1 MGGRKATPPT
11 EGKVLVAR
19 KLLAL
24 ALAMSALAVPSAAPA
39 SAVTPQFVAGNPSCA
54 DYGLEGLKVDRS
66 GVAGDYNDGT
76 LSVHIEQAGNG
87 GRITSWTSNIGVDK
101 VILKGGAGGSG
112 GTVGSNVYSYNPEAT
127 GDTDLVVPNG
137 TALSHIE
144 FCYDTGDTPPPN
156 QCGSSDM
163 DQDGVNDS
171 CDNCPSNANPG
182 QEDTNGNGMGDA
194 CEQTP
199 QKTCQQQHAG
209 EADSDGDGVV
219 DACDSTPNGST
230 AGNTESNPPQQTV
243 AGEQQQA
250 PAADQGNQ
258 LVLGERVAAGT
269 ARLISA
275 TGCAS
280 RTFTARVRGS
290 QIKRVVFKLD
300 GKRIGTV
307 TKRNKAG
314 LYALRINPA
323 KYRIGVHR
331 LVVTVTFNSASRT
344 KARTLRASF
353 QRCAK
358 RLVSPRFTG

>member
-1 MGGRKATPPT
+1 M
-11 EGKVLVAR
+11 
-19 KLLAL
+19 
-24 ALAMSALAVPSAAPA
+24 
-39 SAVTPQFVAGNPSCA
+39 
-54 DYGLEGLKVDRS
+54 
-66 GVAGDYNDGT
+66 
-76 LSVHIEQAGNG
+76 
-87 GRITSWTSNIGVDK
+87 
-101 VILKGGAGGSG
+101 ILKGGAGGSG

-156 QCGSSDM
+156 QCGSADM

-171 CDNCPSNANPG
+171 CDNCPAAANPG
-182 QEDTNGNGMGDA
+182 QQDQNGNGMG
-194 CEQTP
+194 
-199 QKTCQQQHAG
+199 
-209 EADSDGDGVV
+209 

>member
-1 MGGRKATPPT
+1 
-11 EGKVLVAR
+11 VAR

-24 ALAMSALAVPSAAPA
+24 ALALGALALPSAASA

-54 DYGLEGLKVDRS
+54 DYGLKGLKIDRS

-76 LSVHIEQAGNG
+76 LSVHIDQQGNG
-87 GRITSWTSNIGVDK
+87 GKITSWTSNIGVDK

-112 GTVGSNVYSYNPEAT
+112 GTVGSNVYSYDPEAT

-144 FCYDTGDTPPPN
+144 FCYDTNDSPPPPN

-163 DQDGVNDS
+163 DSDGVNDA
-171 CDNCPSNANPG
+171 CDNCPSVANPG
-182 QEDTNGNGMGDA
+182 QQDTNGNGMGDA
-194 CEQTP
+194 CEQTQQP
-199 QKTCQQQHAG
+199 TCEQQHAG
-209 EADSDGDGVV
+209 ETDTDGDGVV

-230 AGNTESNPPQQTV
+230 ANNTESNPPAQNQQAV
-243 AGEQQQA
+243 APEQQAA
-250 PAADQGNQ
+250 PGNQ
-258 LVLGERVAAGT
+258 LVLGERVSAGT

-290 QIKRVVFKLD
+290 QIKRVVFRLD

-307 TKRNKAG
+307 TKKNAKG

-331 LVVTVTFNSASRT
+331 LAVTVTFTSASRT

-353 QRCAK
+353 QRCAN
-358 RLVSPRFTG
+358 RLVAPRFTG

>member
-1 MGGRKATPPT
+1 
-11 EGKVLVAR
+11 VAR

-24 ALAMSALAVPSAAPA
+24 ALALGALALPSAASA
-39 SAVTPQFVAGNPSCA
+39 SAVTPQLVAGNPSCA
-54 DYGLEGLKVDRS
+54 DYGLKGLKVDRS
-66 GVAGDYNDGT
+66 DVAGDFSDGT

-87 GRITSWTSNIGVDK
+87 GKITAWTSNIGVDK
-101 VILKGGAGGSG
+101 VIVKGGAGAD
-112 GTVGSNVYSYNPEAT
+112 GTEGSNVYTYNPEAT
-127 GDTDLVVPNG
+127 GDTDLVSPNG

-156 QCGSSDM
+156 QCGTSDM
-163 DQDGVNDS
+163 DSDGTGDS
-171 CDNCPSNANPG
+171 CDNCPSTANPG

-194 CEQTP
+194 CEQTSQP
-199 QKTCQQQHAG
+199 NCQQQHAG
-209 EADSDGDGVV
+209 EADTDGDGVV

-230 AGNTESNPPQQTV
+230 SNNTESTPQQTV

-269 ARLISA
+269 ARLLAPS
-275 TGCAS
+275 GCAS
-280 RTFTARVRGS
+280 RTFTARVRGT

-353 QRCAK
+353 QRCAH
-358 RLVSPRFTG
+358 RLVAPRFTG

>member
-1 MGGRKATPPT
+1 M
-11 EGKVLVAR
+11 AR
-19 KLLAL
+19 KLLAFAL
-24 ALAMSALAVPSAAPA
+24 ALSALAVPSAASA

-54 DYGLEGLKVDRS
+54 DYGLKGLKVDRS

-87 GRITSWTSNIGVDK
+87 GKITSWTSNIGVDK
-101 VILKGGAGGSG
+101 VILKGGAGSSG

-144 FCYDTGDTPPPN
+144 FCYDTNDTPPPN
-156 QCGSSDM
+156 QCGTSDM

-171 CDNCPSNANPG
+171 CDNCPSVANPG
-182 QEDTNGNGMGDA
+182 QQDTNGNGMGDA
-194 CEQTP
+194 CEQVP
-199 QKTCQQQHAG
+199 QQTCQEQHAG
-209 EADSDGDGVV
+209 EADTDGDGVV

-230 AGNTESNPPQQTV
+230 SGNTTAPTDTPQQT
-243 AGEQQQA
+243 AAPEQQQGA
-250 PAADQGNQ
+250 PADQGNQ
-258 LVLGERVAAGT
+258 LVLGERVSAGR
-269 ARLISA
+269 ARLIAA

-280 RTFTARVRGS
+280 RTFTAGVRGT
-290 QIKRVVFKLD
+290 QIARVVFKLD

-307 TKRNKAG
+307 TKKNAKG

-331 LVVTVTFNSASRT
+331 LVVTVRFKASSRT
-344 KARTLRASF
+344 ATRTLRSAF
-353 QRCAK
+353 QRCA
-358 RLVSPRFTG
+358 RQLVSPRFTG

>member
-1 MGGRKATPPT
+1 M
-11 EGKVLVAR
+11 AR

-24 ALAMSALAVPSAAPA
+24 ALALGALALPSAASA
-39 SAVTPQFVAGNPSCA
+39 SSVTPQFVAGNPSCA
-54 DYGLEGLKVDRS
+54 DFGLKGLKVDRS
-66 GVAGDYNDGT
+66 DVAGDYDDGT
-76 LSVHIEQAGNG
+76 LSVHIEQQGNG
-87 GRITSWTSNIGVDK
+87 GKITAWTSNIGVDK

-112 GTVGSNVYSYNPEAT
+112 GVPGSNVYSYDPGAT
-127 GDTDLVVPNG
+127 GDSDLVVPNG

-144 FCYDTGDTPPPN
+144 FCYETNDTPPPP
-156 QCGSSDM
+156 Q
-163 DQDGVNDS
+163 
-171 CDNCPSNANPG
+171 
-182 QEDTNGNGMGDA
+182 T
-194 CEQTP
+194 CER
-199 QKTCQQQHAG
+199 QHAG
-209 EADSDGDGVV
+209 EADTDGDGVV

-230 AGNTESNPPQQTV
+230 GNDTPPGGTPSNPPAEGPQKT
-243 AGEQQQA
+243 AAPEQQGSA

-258 LVLGERVAAGT
+258 LVLGERVSGGS

-280 RTFTARVRGS
+280 RSFTARVRGA
-290 QIKRVVFKLD
+290 QIKRVVFRLD

-353 QRCAK
+353 QRCAN
-358 RLVSPRFTG
+358 RLVAPRFTG